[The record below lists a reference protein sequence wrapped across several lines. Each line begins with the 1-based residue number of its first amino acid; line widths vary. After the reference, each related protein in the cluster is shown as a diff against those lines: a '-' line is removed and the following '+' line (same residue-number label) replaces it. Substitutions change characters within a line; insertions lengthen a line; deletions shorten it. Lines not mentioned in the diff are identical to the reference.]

1 MSMSMDMR
9 NGDEYIYNNQADA
22 IRDARVKAGLSQKE
36 VAEEFEIQVA
46 NYQKYEYGSR
56 TPKPQLLD
64 KIAHILNIDVEVL
77 WCTENVKDT
86 FLKNY

>member
-1 MSMSMDMR
+1 MLIKITIKMK

-36 VAEEFEIQVA
+36 VADALGIQVA

-64 KIAHILNIDVEVL
+64 KIAHILNIGVEVL
-77 WCTENVKDT
+77 WCTEN
-86 FLKNY
+86 

>member
-1 MSMSMDMR
+1 MLIKITIKMK

-36 VAEEFEIQVA
+36 VAEALEIQVG

-77 WCTENVKDT
+77 WCTENGKDT
-86 FLKNY
+86 F